1 MKMIDW
7 VFRWKLRFSS
17 DPEKEVQEVVY
28 SRKNNQMDHP
38 LLYFNENLVKS
49 SSTHKYLKMVLGTK
63 SSFNFHLKNVQS
75 KIKKTIGLQNTL
87 HRASLITIF
96 I

>member
-1 MKMIDW
+1 MKIIDW
-7 VFRWKLRFSS
+7 AFQWKLRFSS
-17 DPEKEVQEVVY
+17 DPKKEVQEVVY

-38 LLYFNENLVKS
+38 PLYFNENLVKS

-75 KIKKTIGLQNTL
+75 KVKKPIGLQNIL

>member
-7 VFRWKLRFSS
+7 AFRWKLRFSS
-17 DPEKEVQEVVY
+17 DPKKEVQEVVY